1 MASALRSRLAAWSY
15 DASADATSKRD
26 LRIDL
31 LRGFCVFVMIVDHVG
46 GETSWLYVLT
56 GGNGFVVSAAEGFV
70 LLSGLAMGMVHRV
83 LIHTKGVRAMFEKV
97 IGRVWFL
104 YAMTV
109 ALTIAFAAVST
120 TLGDPYADLMTP
132 ASSRRDFAFSVL
144 TFHRTYS
151 LTDILVLYTLLV
163 LMAGPLLWLIA
174 RGHWGAVLAGS
185 ITAWAIFQIWPE
197 RLPRAWQITDGGF
210 PFSAWQLMFVVGLIV
225 GYHRTRLAEFL
236 RPRWLLAYGVA
247 AVIALVVVQL
257 VVSTWIAPGADP
269 IDVHQLLF
277 DKNDA
282 RIGRVLA
289 LLGAACFAFAF
300 VTVAW
305 APLRRVTGW
314 LLLPM
319 GRNALFAYAVQL
331 FVVAFFASDL
341 MAPVRLDREN
351 ALFQAT
357 AVGMV
362 WLACIVEP
370 RVGARLRELR
380 ARRPTPEPR
389 PA

>member
-1 MASALRSRLAAWSY
+1 MLAGLRARIDHWQY
-15 DASADATSKRD
+15 DASPDGASKRD

-70 LLSGLAMGMVHRV
+70 LLSGIAMGMVHRV
-83 LIHTKGVRAMFEKV
+83 VIHTKGFRAMFEKV
-97 IGRVWFL
+97 IGRAWFL
-104 YAMTV
+104 YTLTV
-109 ALTIAFAAVST
+109 ALTIVFAFVST
-120 TLGDPYADLMTP
+120 SLGDPYTDLMTP
-132 ASSRRDFAFSVL
+132 FDSRRQFAIQVI

-174 RGHWGAVLAGS
+174 RGHWGAVLGGS
-185 ITAWAIFQIWPE
+185 ALAWGVSQAWPD
-197 RLPRAWQITDGGF
+197 RVPRAWNIIDGGF
-210 PFSAWQLMFVVGLIV
+210 PFSAWQLMFVVGLVV
-225 GYHRTRLAEFL
+225 GYHRAQLKEFL
-236 RPRWLLAYGVA
+236 RPRWLVGYGVA
-247 AVIALVVVQL
+247 AILVLVVTQL
-257 VVSTWIAPGADP
+257 VVKTWLAPGADA
-269 IDVHQLLF
+269 IDVHEMLF

-282 RIGRVLA
+282 RVGRVIA
-289 LLGAACFAFAF
+289 LLGAASFAFAF
-300 VTVAW
+300 VTAFWSQV
-305 APLRRVTGW
+305 RRASGW

-341 MAPVRLDREN
+341 MAPVRLNREN

-362 WLACIVEP
+362 WLACILQP
-370 RVGARLRELR
+370 RVVARARELI
-380 ARRPTPEPR
+380 ARRPAPAPR
-389 PA
+389 AA